1 MEQVFFEGLF
11 TGIAGVLYSI
21 SFIWAIFTYI
31 SNYILFQKAGE
42 DGWKSL
48 IPVYNLYIQQCITFG
63 KAKGLFFL
71 FSLIP
76 AVGPIYLVYLTY
88 NYGRSFGLSEGLAIL
103 YVFFTP
109 FFNVYLAFQD
119 STRYHGPRQFFLD

>member
-11 TGIAGVLYSI
+11 TGIAGIVYSI
-21 SFIWAIFTYI
+21 SLIWTIFIYI

-42 DGWKSL
+42 SGWKSL
-48 IPVYNLYIQQCITFG
+48 IPIYNLYIQQCITFG
-63 KAKGLFFL
+63 SAKGLFFL
-71 FSLIP
+71 FLLIP
-76 AVGPIYLVYLTY
+76 AVGPVYLVYLTY
-88 NYGRSFGLSEGLAIL
+88 NYGRSFGLSTGLAIL